1 MRLLKRHGYDSR
13 TGAPHTKQ
21 NAMLQ
26 PEGAMDAK
34 RNRGILYEG
43 AQLKQET
50 DAVDRGLDRVYP
62 F

>member
-43 AQLKQET
+43 AQLKGCGAMSGT
-50 DAVDRGLDRVYP
+50 WTK
-62 F
+62 FF